1 MMPSSDLELIRRYEP
16 VIRFTRGEQFFP
28 VSAAA
33 YLPRCSLWVQRP
45 GREPELLEPEG
56 SLTLENLSA
65 DRPSG
70 FGAVQFLKFI
80 DPLNVAEL
88 AAYRLRER
96 LARRPADQTF
106 HPGLGRLARVGYTA
120 RFIDALFSLSLLARG
135 RVPGDTAAAAALASQ
150 QMQGGDSL
158 PVYHA
163 RLQRLEGWVVL
174 QYWLF
179 YPFNNW
185 RSGFFG
191 ANDHEA
197 DWEMVAVY
205 LAEPPDE
212 EPRPEWVA
220 FASHDFHGDDLR
232 RRWDDPELVREGGTH
247 PVVYAGAGS
256 HASYFQPGE
265 YMTEIE
271 LSFLAPLARLVEF
284 ARRLGRNLTRLTQ
297 GRPLQAPPRHSEA
310 NIFRVPFIDYARGD
324 GPAIGPG
331 QARPWGEPVPLSP
344 TPDWVKGYRGLWGL
358 YVRDQFA
365 GENAPAGPMYDRDG
379 SVRRSWYDPLGWAGL
394 DKAAPEHKAL
404 KAAEER
410 LDELESENAELRRE
424 IERASETL
432 HTLGIEQQA
441 MHGQAH
447 MRLTYLAHGRQIK
460 ALSEELN
467 LLRERLTENR
477 ALHETLE
484 RYARKLAAGERP
496 PTRAHIQR
504 AHQPIDP
511 QELRFGRVAE
521 LWSAISIGLMM
532 VLFVGLVLFGREYL
546 FVGMAGLVVLIT
558 VIEASSR
565 RRLRNLIHGLTVGL
579 AAVAAL
585 VLLYEF
591 FWPIVEVGLL
601 LAGGY
606 IMWENIR
613 ELLNR

>member
-1 MMPSSDLELIRRYEP
+1 MNPPSDLDLIRRYEP
-16 VIRFTRGEQFFP
+16 VIRYTRGEQFFP
-28 VSAAA
+28 VSAAD
-33 YLPRCSLWVQRP
+33 YLRCCSLWVQRP
-45 GREPELLEPEG
+45 GREAELLEPEA
-56 SLTLENLSA
+56 SLSLENLAA
-65 DRPSG
+65 DRPTG

-80 DPLNVAEL
+80 DPLNIAEL

-96 LARRPADQTF
+96 LARRREEETF
-106 HPGLGRLARVGYTA
+106 HPGLGRLARVGYSA

-135 RVPGDTAAAAALASQ
+135 RVPGDTAAAAAMASQ
-150 QMQGGDSL
+150 QLQAEYPQ

-163 RLQRLEGWVVL
+163 RVQRLEGWVVL
-174 QYWLF
+174 QYWFF

-197 DWEMVAVY
+197 DWEMLCVY
-205 LAEPPDE
+205 LADQPEG

-220 FASHDFHGDDLR
+220 FASHDFSGDDLR
-232 RRWDDPELVREGGTH
+232 RRWDDPDLQTEGGTH
-247 PVVYAGAGS
+247 PVVFAGAGS
-256 HASYFQPGE
+256 HASYFLPGE

-271 LSFLAPLARLVEF
+271 LAFLAPLARLLEF

-297 GRPLQAPPRHSEA
+297 GRPPQAPPRNSEA

-331 QARPWGEPVPLSP
+331 QPRPWGAPLLISP

-365 GENAPAGPMYDRDG
+365 GEVAPAGPMYNRDG

-394 DKAAPEHKAL
+394 DKVAPENKAG
-404 KAAEER
+404 AAVARR
-410 LDELESENAELRRE
+410 LAELETENADLRAR
-424 IERASETL
+424 IERASRQL

-441 MHGQAH
+441 MHGRAH
-447 MRLTYLAHGRQIK
+447 MQRTFVAHGRQIK
-460 ALSEELN
+460 TLSDELT
-467 LLRERLTENR
+467 LLREQLTENR
-477 ALHETLE
+477 ALHETLTRQAE
-484 RYARKLAAGERP
+484 RLAAGERP
-496 PTRAHIQR
+496 PARAHIQR
-504 AHQPIDP
+504 AHHPIGQ

-521 LWSAISIGLMM
+521 LWSAVSIGLMM
-532 VLFVGLVLFGREYL
+532 ILFVGLVLFGRAYL

-558 VIEASSR
+558 IIEASSR
-565 RRLRNLIHGLTVGL
+565 RQLHNLIHGLTVGL
-579 AAVAAL
+579 AVVAGL